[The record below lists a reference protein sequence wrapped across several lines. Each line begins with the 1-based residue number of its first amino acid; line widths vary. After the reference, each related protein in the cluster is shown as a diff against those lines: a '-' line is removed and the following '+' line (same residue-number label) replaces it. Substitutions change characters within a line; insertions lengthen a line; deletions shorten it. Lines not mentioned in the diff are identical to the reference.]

1 MNTYER
7 MLELIVEISKED
19 LEYYKGRPSR
29 KKVKKK
35 AKKKAK
41 KKSAEAEEADDEN
54 EAFRTTSMK
63 ESTPIEETRSAKS
76 RAKTTARKESTPI
89 ERRTRHVPYGKPE
102 MGPHEIGKGIAAM
115 LSAMRTQL
123 AGGKKTFAST
133 LRQHHIGSVKTQA
146 RKHGRAALKKNREL
160 LAAQIKEARKSPAER
175 RFRAR
180 EAMKKAK
187 AKRQG
192 KSTVGAA
199 EAHRMGRLSAESLAA
214 GNPKL
219 AKRQRKEGEAAKRG
233 TLKRT
238 SPSTVYGRSR

>member
-41 KKSAEAEEADDEN
+41 KKSAEAKEADDEN

-89 ERRTRHVPYGKPE
+89 ERRTMSLTSPPG
-102 MGPHEIGKGIAAM
+102 GPHEIGKGIAAM

-133 LRQHHIGSVKTQA
+133 LRRHHIESVRSQA
-146 RKHGRAALKKNREL
+146 RKHGRAALKTNREI
-160 LAAQIKEARKSPAER
+160 LAAQIKHEHEK
-175 RFRAR
+175 
-180 EAMKKAK
+180 
-187 AKRQG
+187 
-192 KSTVGAA
+192 
-199 EAHRMGRLSAESLAA
+199 
-214 GNPKL
+214 
-219 AKRQRKEGEAAKRG
+219 RKEQGLNK
-233 TLKRT
+233 
-238 SPSTVYGRSR
+238 